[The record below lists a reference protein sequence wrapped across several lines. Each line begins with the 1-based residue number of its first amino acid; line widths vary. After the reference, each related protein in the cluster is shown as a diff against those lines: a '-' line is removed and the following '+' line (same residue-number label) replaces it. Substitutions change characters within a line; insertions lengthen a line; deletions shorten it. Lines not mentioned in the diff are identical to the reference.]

1 MRCICPAGARGGLGG
16 LPDSAVSFSCSAL
29 IAISHYLVR
38 PNGCHS
44 FSRRDCSACY
54 PPCTSPKLKSR
65 NRFVR
70 ARVYCNIIYYVIAA
84 RVRVPTY
91 MRVSIRRGGRDTKTA
106 KRGEKK
112 KRKTLGR
119 RRRVT
124 AAVELAPPPT
134 LGGWRRA

>member
-1 MRCICPAGARGGLGG
+1 
-16 LPDSAVSFSCSAL
+16 LPDSAVSFSCSTL

-38 PNGCHS
+38 PNDCHS

-91 MRVSIRRGGRDTKTA
+91 MRVSIRRGGRDQDGQA
-106 KRGEKK
+106 RREEKK
-112 KRKTLGR
+112 ENVRTTTTRDCSSRTCSPSRPRG
-119 RRRVT
+119 
-124 AAVELAPPPT
+124 VETGVKANC
-134 LGGWRRA
+134 